1 MNRNSEQNNY
11 KKIASVIK
19 IFQQRKIHDDGFI
32 SEFYQTFKEKL
43 ILILLKIFQKFEEE
57 RTLSNLQGQQYQNQ
71 MRTW

>member
-1 MNRNSEQNNY
+1 MNRNSEQSNY

-43 ILILLKIFQKFEEE
+43 ILILLKIFQKFE
-57 RTLSNLQGQQYQNQ
+57 
-71 MRTW
+71 